1 MIYYPSFANLDKFKA
16 NLLQEDAIEIES
28 IDFVGCYAAWLKD
41 GIKAVTN
48 ITLEISMHI
57 SF

>member
-1 MIYYPSFANLDKFKA
+1 MYV